1 MKKYLF
7 IAALAL
13 MAIACQK
20 EEPKVTPSIT
30 LSSQQ
35 EVTIPTDGAIETV
48 SFNANVAWTA
58 SIDNSAWQLSAKSG
72 DKGDASIKVTAPQ
85 NTTNDAVVA
94 TLTIKAETATQTV
107 KFTQLQKDAL
117 IVEVTEKEIDCNE
130 QDFFIDVKSNI
141 EYTAKVSD
149 DCTWMIVSEG
159 TKAVTTS
166 QIHVGVD
173 ANKGEAREGSIII
186 SGAGKNIEF
195 VVKQAAFVPVFE
207 VVDMTAA
214 EDGNYYFDVPKEGGS
229 YEFALNTNID
239 YEFEPYTE
247 TFPTQHVTRDGNKYK
262 VTIDPNNEYD
272 AHQTYVKFT
281 LSGKDEEG
289 QEVEVKIKVYFD
301 QPGIISMAWRT
312 EFFWDLYSYGGG
324 FTTAISGDYLLV
336 ANNYNQAIHC
346 FTKADGKYV
355 GAIDLPFVP
364 SGIVNDSVGNIVIT
378 TGGTYPIDETT
389 WELIPEQQIPLQ
401 VYTLPAGS
409 TDPAQ
414 AKCIIEY
421 YDDFYGY
428 GLGNVKVSGDV
439 ASEAVIV
446 LSSAGYGSSY
456 AVAWQIQNGEVV
468 TTESNYTDYV
478 TLPTPSAVYS
488 SNYLVSMPVGSKMS
502 DGILH
507 AGYCSWDGDIEA
519 MGDDMQVGFNNS
531 WSYTAWQRTGL
542 TLNQGWANAV
552 MSMDIETWNGKKYI
566 AAVSSSFF
574 AYADWDYDGTVD
586 GYMPGYLYIFDID
599 NLAAPVQVSCYE
611 YYANEENWQYGN
623 TCSVSLEVED
633 GNLVAYLLDS
643 SASHIQKVIYPAK

>member
-130 QDFFIDVKSNI
+130 QDFYIDVKSNV

-247 TFPTQHVTRDGNKYK
+247 AFPTQHVTRDGNKYK

-409 TDPAQ
+409 TDLTQ

-421 YDDFYGY
+421 YDGFYGY

-439 ASEAVIV
+439 SSEAVIV

-468 TTESNYTDYV
+468 ATESNYTDYV
-478 TLPTPSAVYS
+478 TLPTPSGVYS

-502 DGILH
+502 DGIFH
-507 AGYCSWDGDIEA
+507 AGYCSWDGDTA
-519 MGDDMQVGFNNS
+519 VMGDDMQVGFNNS